1 MISRQDFD
9 TIAPEHMT
17 KPVIEKQ
24 ENGNIKVTITLP
36 KADVEKARAEVVEQ
50 LAKTANVAGFRKG
63 KAPKDLVE
71 GKLND
76 EQVREETLKKLIPPA
91 YTQAIQENNI
101 KPIMNPKL
109 HVEKIDDGEDWIFHA
124 FTCELPEIELGK
136 YQENVKKITA
146 KSKIV
151 IPGKEEQ
158 KTNMDDIVKAV
169 LDSATVKVPAIL
181 VEQETDRLVS
191 QLLEDIKKLGLG
203 LDQYLASTKR
213 NPQELREEYAKRA
226 ENDIKLEFV
235 LQKIAESEKIAVDPK
250 EVEEAITKAKD
261 PAEKQNLE
269 ANRYLLAGI
278 LRQQKTLDFLMNL

>member
-1 MISRQDFD
+1 MN
-9 TIAPEHMT
+9 
-17 KPVIEKQ
+17 KPVIERQ

-36 KADVEKARAEVVEQ
+36 KEDVQKARAEVVEQ
-50 LAKTANVAGFRKG
+50 MAKSADVAGFRKG

-76 EQVREETLKKLIPPA
+76 DQVREETLKKLIPPA
-91 YTQAIQENNI
+91 YTQAVQENNI

-109 HVEKIDDGEDWIFHA
+109 HVEHIEEGEDWVFQA
-124 FTCELPEIELGK
+124 FTCELPEIDLGK
-136 YQENVKKITA
+136 YKEAVQKVTA
-146 KSKIV
+146 KGKIIV
-151 IPGKEEQ
+151 PGKEEQ
-158 KTNMDDIVKAV
+158 KPNMDEIVKV
-169 LDSATVKVPAIL
+169 LLENAKVKVPEIL
-181 VEQETDRLVS
+181 IDQETDRLVA

-226 ENDIKLEFV
+226 QNDIKLEFV
-235 LQKIAESEKIAVDPK
+235 LQQVAETENITVDPK
-250 EVEEAITKAKD
+250 EVEEAIEKAKD